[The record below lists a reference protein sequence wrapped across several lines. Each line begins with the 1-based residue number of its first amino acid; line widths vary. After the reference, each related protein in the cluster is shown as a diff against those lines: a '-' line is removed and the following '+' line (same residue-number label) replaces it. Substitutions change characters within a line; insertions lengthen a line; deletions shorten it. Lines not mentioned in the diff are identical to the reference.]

1 MPGALIVT
9 VAGVSVNSLSVIEN
23 VCDDDAPFVID
34 GGRLSG
40 DAMKEIVEI
49 GREAL
54 RIKEAVPPEKIFDF
68 SLAADAMK

>member
-1 MPGALIVT
+1 MIPYIQKRLDVKDAQT
-9 VAGVSVNSLSVIEN
+9 ARRMY
-23 VCDDDAPFVID
+23 DDDAPFVID